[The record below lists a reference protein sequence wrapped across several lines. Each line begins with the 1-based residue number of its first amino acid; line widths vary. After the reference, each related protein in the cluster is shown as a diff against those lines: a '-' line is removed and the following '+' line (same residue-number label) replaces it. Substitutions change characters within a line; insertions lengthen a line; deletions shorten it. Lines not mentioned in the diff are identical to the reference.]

1 MPDDP
6 RKKQRYRAKQKA
18 IVYYRGMTYKIIM
31 SDDGPFAFIAI
42 RLTDIRFV
50 RVVVDRITPDD
61 IKSVQGYESPTACA
75 REIFCQKET
84 RCEIREVR
92 E

>member
-1 MPDDP
+1 MTDSAI
-6 RKKQRYRAKQKA
+6 KKRQARAKIKA
-18 IVYYRGMTYKIIM
+18 IEHYSKTYRIIV
-31 SDDGPFAFIAI
+31 SDDRPFTFIAT

-50 RVVVDRITPDD
+50 RVVVDCITPDD

-84 RCEIREVR
+84 GFEIREVR